1 MNLERKILEFLY
13 ENDNG
18 TYADIAFLED
28 NFDELRE
35 ATWRLKSENLVVL
48 DDNKPRNLEYFGI
61 NNNRIFTIKV
71 KINDKGRSYL
81 ESLTNSEKKETSV
94 QRRKNF
100 WRFAF

>member
-18 TYADIAFLED
+18 TCADIAFLDD
-28 NFDELRE
+28 NFEAIRE
-35 ATWRLKSENLVVL
+35 AVWNLKNENLLVL
-48 DDNKPRNLEYFGI
+48 DENRPRNLEHFGI

-71 KINDKGRSYL
+71 KINDKGRNYL
-81 ESLTNSEKKETSV
+81 ESLTNSNKSENGSK
-94 QRRKNF
+94 RRKSF